1 MNYNL
6 RIITLLKIKH
16 IMGIEEKINADVKA
30 SMLAKNAKRLEAV
43 RAIKAVI
50 LLLKTSPE
58 GLTEENA
65 TKAIQREYK
74 KRKETY
80 DIYIQQNRADL
91 AEDEL
96 AQALIMEEYLPK
108 QLSEDEIK
116 TIIKNAITE
125 IAATSAADMGK
136 VMGAANKVIAG
147 RADGKLVS
155 QIVKELLG

>member
-1 MNYNL
+1 
-6 RIITLLKIKH
+6 
-16 IMGIEEKINADVKA
+16 MGIEEKINADVKA

-43 RAIKAVI
+43 RAIKAAI

-58 GLTEENA
+58 GLTEESA

-80 DIYIQQNRADL
+80 DIYIQQNRPDL

-96 AQALIMEEYLPK
+96 AQALVMEEYLPK
-108 QLSEDEIK
+108 QLTEDELK
-116 TIIKNAITE
+116 TIVKNAISE
-125 IAATSAADMGK
+125 LGATSSADMGK

-155 QIVKELLG
+155 QFVKELLG

>member
-1 MNYNL
+1 
-6 RIITLLKIKH
+6 
-16 IMGIEEKINADVKA
+16 MGIEEKINADVKA

-43 RAIKAVI
+43 RAIKAAI

-58 GLTEENA
+58 GLTEESA
-65 TKAIQREYK
+65 SKAIQKEYK
-74 KRKETY
+74 KRKETAE
-80 DIYIQQNRADL
+80 IYIQQNRADL

-108 QLSEDEIK
+108 QLSEDELK
-116 TIIKNAITE
+116 TIIKNTITE
-125 IAATSAADMGK
+125 LGAKTSADMGR

-155 QIVKELLG
+155 QFVKELLG

>member
-1 MNYNL
+1 
-6 RIITLLKIKH
+6 
-16 IMGIEEKINADVKA
+16 MGIEEKINADVKA

-43 RAIKAVI
+43 RAIKAAI

-65 TKAIQREYK
+65 SKAIQKEYK
-74 KRKETY
+74 KRKETAE
-80 DIYIQQNRADL
+80 IYIQQNRADL

-108 QLSEDEIK
+108 QLSEDELK
-116 TIIKNAITE
+116 TIIKNTISE
-125 IAATSAADMGK
+125 LGATTSADMGK
-136 VMGAANKVIAG
+136 VMGAANKVISG

-155 QIVKELLG
+155 QFVKELLG

>member
-1 MNYNL
+1 
-6 RIITLLKIKH
+6 
-16 IMGIEEKINADVKA
+16 MGIEEKINADVKA

-58 GLTEENA
+58 GLTEETA

-74 KRKETY
+74 KRKETH
-80 DIYIQQNRADL
+80 DIYIQQNRPDL
-91 AEDEL
+91 AEDEM

-108 QLSEDEIK
+108 QLTEDELK

-125 IAATSAADMGK
+125 LGATTAADMGK

-155 QIVKELLG
+155 QFVKELLG

>member
-1 MNYNL
+1 
-6 RIITLLKIKH
+6 
-16 IMGIEEKINADVKA
+16 MGIEEKINADVKA
-30 SMLAKNAKRLEAV
+30 SMLSKNAKRLEAV

-58 GLTEENA
+58 GLTEESA

-80 DIYIQQNRADL
+80 DIYIQQNRPDL

-108 QLSEDEIK
+108 QLSEDELK
-116 TIIKNAITE
+116 TIIKAAITE
-125 IAATSAADMGK
+125 IGATSAADMGK

-155 QIVKELLG
+155 QFVKELLA

>member
-1 MNYNL
+1 
-6 RIITLLKIKH
+6 
-16 IMGIEEKINADVKA
+16 MGIEEKINADVKA
-30 SMLAKNAKRLEAV
+30 SMLSKNAKRLEAV

-58 GLTEENA
+58 GLTEESA

-80 DIYIQQNRADL
+80 DIYIQQNRPDL

-108 QLSEDEIK
+108 QLSEDELK
-116 TIIKNAITE
+116 TIIKSAITE
-125 IAATSAADMGK
+125 IGATSAADMGK

-155 QIVKELLG
+155 QFVKELLA

>member
-1 MNYNL
+1 
-6 RIITLLKIKH
+6 
-16 IMGIEEKINADVKA
+16 MGIEEKINADVKA

-43 RAIKAVI
+43 RAIKAAI

-58 GLTEENA
+58 GLSEESA

-80 DIYIQQNRADL
+80 DIYVQQNRPDL

-116 TIIKNAITE
+116 TIVKTAITDSG
-125 IAATSAADMGK
+125 ASSAADMGK

-155 QIVKELLG
+155 QIVKEMLG

>member
-1 MNYNL
+1 
-6 RIITLLKIKH
+6 
-16 IMGIEEKINADVKA
+16 MGIEEKINADVKA

-58 GLTEENA
+58 GLTEDSA
-65 TKAIQREYK
+65 IKAIQREYK
-74 KRKETY
+74 KRKETAE
-80 DIYIQQNRADL
+80 IYIQQNRQDL
-91 AEDEL
+91 ADDEI

-108 QLSEDEIK
+108 QMSEDEVRAEV
-116 TIIKNAITE
+116 KNAIAQ
-125 IAATSAADMGK
+125 IGAVSAADMGK

>member
-1 MNYNL
+1 
-6 RIITLLKIKH
+6 
-16 IMGIEEKINADVKA
+16 MGIEEKINADVKA

-43 RAIKAVI
+43 RAIKSVI

-65 TKAIQREYK
+65 LKAIQKEYK

-80 DIYIQQNRADL
+80 DIYVQQNRPDL

-96 AQALIMEEYLPK
+96 AQALVMEEYLPK
-108 QLSEDEIK
+108 ALSEDEIQ
-116 TIIKNAITE
+116 TIIKSAIAE
-125 IAATSAADMGK
+125 VGATSAADMGK

-155 QIVKELLG
+155 QFVKELLG